1 MYSNYT
7 NKENLQ
13 PRLSRHVFLKI
24 HASYSDK
31 SSLFLKIHA
40 SYSDMHINSD
50 MHIISGMQKI
60 SDMHIFLKIYEYEY
74 TNNVWLTF

>member
-13 PRLSRHVFLKI
+13 PRLSRHVFLKM
-24 HASYSDK
+24 HAYSD
-31 SSLFLKIHA
+31 IH
-40 SYSDMHINSD
+40 IISD

-74 TNNVWLTF
+74 TNNV

>member
-24 HASYSDK
+24 HAYSD
-31 SSLFLKIHA
+31 IH
-40 SYSDMHINSD
+40 IISD